1 MFFVA
6 MRLPVVVVLVTIFV
20 GPLLADDPLADRI
33 ERLETQMR
41 EIDAQLGKLDI
52 IQSSLEALRHEDM
65 QKLQRAVLGDES
77 VGQAEPRSDQ
87 VAGSNGAGGNTDS
100 ESEDSSSVAQTLRK
114 PLIDVNP
121 NRSADPLRAK
131 GRSSGSLEDR
141 TRSLEGL
148 VAALQQRYTVIDTI
162 AEQLHLLRH
171 EDLPKLNRNVR
182 GLTETSKKTGRKAAK
197 VPSSVV
203 VPEKADQISGTVIV
217 NNSTGASYRV
227 AVNNQSHLMPPGR
240 TTLKVPYGPI
250 RTRLVDFEQ
259 EHNWPLSQWKK
270 VNGRYELIFD
280 LKN

>member
-1 MFFVA
+1 MLFVA
-6 MRLPVVVVLVTIFV
+6 MRLPIVVVLVTIFV

-33 ERLETQMR
+33 KRLEAQMR

-65 QKLQRAVLGDES
+65 QKLQRSVLGNDPT
-77 VGQAEPRSDQ
+77 GQAEPPSDH
-87 VAGSNGAGGNTDS
+87 VVGSNGAGSNTDS
-100 ESEDSSSVAQTLRK
+100 ESEDSSSVAQTVRK

-131 GRSSGSLEDR
+131 GPSSGSLEDR

-148 VAALQQRYTVIDTI
+148 VAALQQRYTAIDTI

-197 VPSSVV
+197 EPSSVV
-203 VPEKADQISGTVIV
+203 VPKKANQISGTVIV

-227 AVNNQSHLMPPGR
+227 AVNDQSHLMPPGR

-259 EHNWPLSQWKK
+259 EHNWPLSQWEK

-280 LKN
+280 LKK